1 MRYVLWFYLIDF
13 VGFGLYLFFLK
24 NSVCQLISRLWLL
37 NGNFSLCGWFGID
50 IGGIECR
57 YVQIVFELV
66 CVIFVQFVNGKFGYS
81 RLLFFEWFV
90 CIVWQKLFD
99 VYLLILFWLFG
110 VMFGVYIVLN
120 GVVIGRLFVNDL
132 LLCMVW
138 YVIQLLM
145 CVRYLF
151 FLISVVWLVGV
162 VVMVVV
168 LCSVL
173 LFGYR
178 IGMRV
183 VVVMIVMVESV
194 NRDLC
199 FIVFV
204 FFVLLWFVVVGEWSF
219 Y

>member
-1 MRYVLWFYLIDF
+1 
-13 VGFGLYLFFLK
+13 
-24 NSVCQLISRLWLL
+24 
-37 NGNFSLCGWFGID
+37 
-50 IGGIECR
+50 
-57 YVQIVFELV
+57 
-66 CVIFVQFVNGKFGYS
+66 
-81 RLLFFEWFV
+81 
-90 CIVWQKLFD
+90 
-99 VYLLILFWLFG
+99 
-110 VMFGVYIVLN
+110 
-120 GVVIGRLFVNDL
+120 
-132 LLCMVW
+132 
-138 YVIQLLM
+138 M